1 MPPWDLITN
10 QFFRLICICAQFLPL
25 YFICRF
31 FFSFSF
37 PFFDILRI
45 GTRDYKMYKISD
57 CHLSFVLAAVTIECF
72 MFWNSWNKISC
83 LLSAIQVHV

>member
-31 FFSFSF
+31 FFFFFSF
-37 PFFDILRI
+37 LWYF
-45 GTRDYKMYKISD
+45 K
-57 CHLSFVLAAVTIECF
+57 
-72 MFWNSWNKISC
+72 NWNKR
-83 LLSAIQVHV
+83 L